1 MNVQPKLHWG
11 RLILTL
17 VFALSVLLMSACGPS
32 TATPASPTEESAQPA
47 QPTAQQ
53 AAPTATQ
60 VETAPEETEQPVET
74 EAMEQPVSER
84 SPGEPGGT
92 LVLAIQQEPASMLLA
107 EIATPVSAQYYVPL
121 LINEPLLIVDHDSN
135 VLPGLLAEVPTL
147 DNGGI
152 SPDFKTYTLK
162 LRPDLVWDDGS
173 PVTAEDFVYTR
184 DWITNPEN
192 NSYATHGWE
201 RVESID
207 VSDDGLTA
215 VVTLT
220 EPYVFWM
227 SEAVIGMGIVPKDAM
242 ERLGSR
248 DEYNNA
254 PVGNGPF
261 KFVEWVRGDH
271 ITFERNDTY
280 FRGPAYLDRVIVRF
294 IPDQNAFVAQGIAG
308 DYDIGLGHIE
318 ASIPDLEA
326 ADNLQIVTTDWPFL
340 ERILL
345 SQTVPGELDTPHPI
359 LTDIN
364 VRKAL
369 AFCIDKQT
377 IVDSLFYGVNPIG
390 VNQVQGTRWFNENL
404 EPYPYDPEEAVRLLE
419 ESGWMDTD
427 GDGIR
432 EKDGQRLSLTYSTTA
447 GASTRESIQAIVQQN
462 AADVGIELV
471 IENYPPPTFFGG
483 FEGILFGRKYE
494 LGQHANGIF
503 SFDPNLGS
511 WWHSDS
517 IPTADNPFGNNATG
531 WSDPQVDELLDEFNA
546 GVEPARGEEIL
557 DEVQQIVYDN
567 YPWIPLYQR
576 AVIFTVGN
584 NIHNVNPTTF
594 GVHAGLFWKS
604 YNWWKESN

>member
-1 MNVQPKLHWG
+1 MNVQPKLHKG
-11 RLILTL
+11 RLTL
-17 VFALSVLLMSACGPS
+17 SIVFVLLILIVSACGPT
-32 TATPASPTEESAQPA
+32 TATPASPTEEGVQPA

-53 AAPTATQ
+53 AEPAETQ
-60 VETAPEETEQPVET
+60 AETAPEETEQPVET
-74 EAMEQPVSER
+74 EAMEQPVSDR
-84 SPGEPGGT
+84 PPGESGGT

-121 LINEPLLIVDHDSN
+121 LINEPLLLVDHDSN
-135 VLPGLLAEVPTL
+135 VVPGLLVEVPTL
-147 DNGGI
+147 ENGGI
-152 SPDFKTYTLK
+152 SPDFRTYTLT
-162 LRPDLVWDDGS
+162 LRPGLVWDDGS
-173 PVTAEDFVYTR
+173 PITAEDFVYTR
-184 DWITNPEN
+184 EWITNPEN

-201 RVESID
+201 RVESIE

-215 VVTLT
+215 VISLT
-220 EPYVFWM
+220 EPNVFWL
-227 SEAVIGMGIVPKDAM
+227 SEAVIGMGIVPKVAM
-242 ERLGSR
+242 ERLGGR
-248 DEYNNA
+248 DAYNNA

-271 ITFERNDTY
+271 ITFERNDSY

-308 DYDIGLGHIE
+308 DYHVSLGHIE
-318 ASIPDLEA
+318 ASIQDLES
-326 ADNLQIVTTDWPFL
+326 ADNLQMVTTDWPFL

-345 SQTVPGELDTPHPI
+345 SQTVPGEPDTPHPI

-369 AFCIDKQT
+369 AFSIDKQT
-377 IVDSLFYGVNPIG
+377 IVDSLFFGINPIG

-404 EPYPYDPEEAVRLLE
+404 EPYPYDPDEAVRLLE
-419 ESGWMDTD
+419 EAGWVDTD

-432 EKDGQRLSLTYSTTA
+432 ENEGQRLSLTYSTTA
-447 GASTRESIQAIVQQN
+447 GARTRESIQAIVQQN

-511 WWHSDS
+511 WWHSES
-517 IPTADNPFGNNATG
+517 IPTAENPFGNNATG
-531 WSDPQVDELLDEFNA
+531 WSDPRVDELLDEFNA
-546 GVEPARGEEIL
+546 GVDPARGEEIL
-557 DEVQQIVYDN
+557 NEVQQIVYDN

-584 NIHNVNPTTF
+584 NVHNVNPTTF
-594 GVHAGLFWKS
+594 GAHAGLFWES
-604 YNWWKESN
+604 HNWWIEGN

>member
-11 RLILTL
+11 RLIYSLL
-17 VFALSVLLMSACGPS
+17 FALSILLVSACGQS

-53 AAPTATQ
+53 AEPTATQ
-60 VETAPEETEQPVET
+60 VEIAPEETEQPVET
-74 EAMEQPVSER
+74 QAMDQPVSER
-84 SPGEPGGT
+84 PPGEPGGT

-162 LRPDLVWDDGS
+162 LRPGLVWDDGS

-184 DWITNPEN
+184 EWITNPDN

-227 SEAVIGMGIVPKDAM
+227 SEAVIGMGIVPRAAM
-242 ERLGSR
+242 EQLGGR

-271 ITFERNDTY
+271 ITFERNDLY

-308 DYDIGLGHIE
+308 DYDVSLGHIE

-326 ADNLQIVTTDWPFL
+326 ADNLQILTTDWPFL

-404 EPYPYDPEEAVRLLE
+404 KPYPYDPEEAVRLLE

-432 EKDGQRLSLTYSTTA
+432 EKDGRRLSLTYSTTA

-517 IPTADNPFGNNATG
+517 IPTAENPFGNNATG

-546 GVEPARGEEIL
+546 GVEPARVEEIL

-584 NIHNVNPTTF
+584 NVHNVNPTTF
-594 GVHAGLFWKS
+594 GVHAGLFWES